1 MSGIG
6 GQKRESSGNVDSNIE
21 KKVGIFEANVIAI
34 NPTAEEY
41 SNKLGININPD
52 SKAIEYL
59 GTTKDGN
66 SYLRI
71 DFWLEEVKNKDKF
84 KMSFFLEDK
93 ERENQAGT
101 KKQYI
106 NSIGSTSWADD
117 ESNLLDWF
125 TKDRDFRVAYVGEEE
140 LYNFIRSWLS
150 KLDYRHADTELQLDW
165 KKLMRGNVNDLKD
178 QIDEDLCGTVVALA
192 TIIVKEKDG
201 ESKEYQGVYNKAV
214 LSGYNMK
221 SLRLI
226 DYSDSRII
234 DNLSRKKSNELKPYE
249 RFILQISGEYGCK
262 DYYILKELELYN
274 SGDNL
279 VASDN
284 FISDD
289 GSDY

>member
-1 MSGIG
+1 MSSIG
-6 GQKRESSGNVDSNIE
+6 GIKRESGNGDSNVE
-21 KKVGIFEANVIAI
+21 KKVGVFEANVIAI

-41 SNKLGININPD
+41 SNKLGINLNPD

-66 SYLRI
+66 TYLRV
-71 DFWLEEVKNKDKF
+71 DVWLEEVKNKHKF
-84 KMSFFLEDK
+84 KTSFFLEDK
-93 ERENQAGT
+93 ERENQSGT

-106 NSIGSTSWADD
+106 NSVGTTSWADD

-125 TKDRDFRVAYVGEEE
+125 TKGRDYRVAYIGEEE
-140 LYNFIRSWLS
+140 LYNFLRSWLS

-165 KKLMRGNVNDLKD
+165 KKLMRGSINDLKN
-178 QIDEDLCGTVVALA
+178 QIDGEWCDTVLSLA

-201 ESKEYQGVYNKAV
+201 ENKEYQGVYNKAI
-214 LSGYNMK
+214 LPGYNMK
-221 SLRLI
+221 QFRLI

-234 DNLSRKKSNELKPYE
+234 DNLSRKKNNELRPHEK
-249 RFILQISGEYGCK
+249 FVLQVSGEYGCK
-262 DYYILKELELYN
+262 DYYTFKELETYN

-289 GSDY
+289 GHDY

>member
-178 QIDEDLCGTVVALA
+178 QIDEDLCGTIVALA

>member
-6 GQKRESSGNVDSNIE
+6 GQKRESGNGDSNIE

-71 DFWLEEVKNKDKF
+71 DFWLEEVKNKNKF

-165 KKLMRGNVNDLKD
+165 KKLMRGNVNDLRD

-201 ESKEYQGVYNKAV
+201 ESKEYQGVYNKAI
-214 LSGYNMK
+214 LPGYNMK

>member
-6 GQKRESSGNVDSNIE
+6 GQKRESGNVDSNIE

-84 KMSFFLEDK
+84 KMTFFLEDK

-178 QIDEDLCGTVVALA
+178 QIDEDLCGTIVALA